1 MGGMLREREDFKLSC
16 LSGGK
21 HLSDFC
27 SSSKASIIMIGLQ
40 SYSICKLCS
49 FSDLLELWLKW
60 KKQNKHTHTH
70 TRTHLNHTPRIC
82 FNELQTFETAQ
93 VAVKCR
99 IEQNAELSTHHKL
112 WLIMQSYSMFVTQD
126 HPSAINKY
134 YSWPK
139 HRLRLEHHSS
149 QWLNTITE

>member
-1 MGGMLREREDFKLSC
+1 MQALQFFRFAR
-16 LSGGK
+16 
-21 HLSDFC
+21 
-27 SSSKASIIMIGLQ
+27 IMT
-40 SYSICKLCS
+40 
-49 FSDLLELWLKW
+49 EM
-60 KKQNKHTHTH
+60 KKTKQTHTHTHTH

-82 FNELQTFETAQ
+82 FNELQTFETTQ

-134 YSWPK
+134 YS
-139 HRLRLEHHSS
+139 
-149 QWLNTITE
+149 

>member
-1 MGGMLREREDFKLSC
+1 MTEM
-16 LSGGK
+16 
-21 HLSDFC
+21 
-27 SSSKASIIMIGLQ
+27 
-40 SYSICKLCS
+40 
-49 FSDLLELWLKW
+49 
-60 KKQNKHTHTH
+60 KKTKQTHTHTHTH
-70 TRTHLNHTPRIC
+70 TRTQLNHTPRIC

-134 YSWPK
+134 YS
-139 HRLRLEHHSS
+139 
-149 QWLNTITE
+149 